1 MNELIDWAYNLAYD
15 YLPDL
20 ELNGKVD
27 ADDLVCFL
35 SDKYYDMYGKCTTQ
49 EVRDA
54 LKVVALDFK
63 PENV

>member
-1 MNELIDWAYNLAYD
+1 MNEVIDWAYNMVQD

-20 ELNGKVD
+20 ELNGPVD
-27 ADDLVCFL
+27 AEDLVCFL
-35 SDKYYDMYGKCTTQ
+35 SDKYCDMFGMGTTQ

-54 LKVVALDFK
+54 LLIVALDFK